1 MRRGNYFVTKATT
14 KNEDRERER
23 ISVYFIV
30 FYLVPCVIWQS
41 VAMRERRRR
50 TGAVTGQRWQQEI
63 LCARRTQNNTTTTT
77 FLLKRSLCVAARP
90 RMCSM
95 WDFFPCQ
102 FRSLANI
109 NFQQIFVLLAVFF
122 FFVVFVF
129 PILNLL

>member
-41 VAMRERRRR
+41 VAMRARRRR

-77 FLLKRSLCVAARP
+77 FLLKRSPYGRVCVLCGIFSPVNFGRW
-90 RMCSM
+90 RTLISNRFLFSSLFFFSSSFS
-95 WDFFPCQ
+95 FFP
-102 FRSLANI
+102 F
-109 NFQQIFVLLAVFF
+109 
-122 FFVVFVF
+122 
-129 PILNLL
+129 